1 VGGGSDIASVYLDG
15 VVVADGKPLI
25 IWRSLVEVTV
35 STNLIFGIKFYLI
48 IGGSGSQKQRRVGL
62 GQWAV
67 L

>member
-35 STNLIFGIKFYLI
+35 STNLIFGIKF
-48 IGGSGSQKQRRVGL
+48 
-62 GQWAV
+62 
-67 L
+67 